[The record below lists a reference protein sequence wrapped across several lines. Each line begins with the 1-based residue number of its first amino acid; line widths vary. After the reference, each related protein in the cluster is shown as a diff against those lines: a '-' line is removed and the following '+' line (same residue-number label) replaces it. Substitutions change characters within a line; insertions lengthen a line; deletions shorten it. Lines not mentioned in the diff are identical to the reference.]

1 MSIVR
6 QQEQAPPKE
15 EALDLAQM
23 VRQHQAGIWRYL
35 RFLGASGNEVD
46 DLVQDTFL
54 AFVRANQLAKFSF
67 RSDASTL
74 AYLRQV
80 ARNQLLQRRRRQ
92 GHEMDTVQL
101 TSAEQVWSEV
111 AAEDGLDD
119 YLQTLRKCKERLTG
133 RSKKA
138 IQLQYQQGLGRAEVA
153 DTLGMSLDG
162 VKTLLRRTRERLRKC
177 VESNMKHV
185 ERGSK

>member
-1 MSIVR
+1 MSTVR
-6 QQEQAPPKE
+6 HQEAAMAE
-15 EALDLAQM
+15 TNRLDIAQT

-54 AFVRANQLAKFSF
+54 AFVRAHEQAKFTF
-67 RSDASTL
+67 RNDASTV
-74 AYLRQV
+74 AYLRRV
-80 ARNQLLQRRRRQ
+80 ARNQLLQQRRKQ

-101 TSAEQVWSEV
+101 TAAEQVWSEV

-119 YLQTLRKCKERLTG
+119 YLQTLRKCNERLQG
-133 RSKKA
+133 RARKA

-162 VKTLLRRTRERLRKC
+162 VKTLLRRTRQKLREC
-177 VESNMKHV
+177 VESNMKRV